1 MKKLILL
8 FSLLT
13 VFISLTYGQPE
24 IGIRRIKIGNTYR
37 ETNQFKEA
45 ERNLISG
52 LSLVQQRKDKYW
64 EAVGCE
70 NLGLLY
76 RELDDSVKAV
86 RYFDT
91 ATRIYQQLRLEG
103 SRLAMQQLAESMR
116 KRSADLY
123 AGVDIGSTGV
133 KLSVLQVTLGREGRY
148 IYNTVKDSSI
158 NANFADLNSGAFEA
172 SKNAMRSFMTVIARY
187 GIPADRIF
195 MAFSSGVL
203 QSVLSRNLDR
213 DSISTL
219 FEQIVRTA
227 MPAHVGQ
234 IRFLTADMESKYT
247 NMGIVLPKSKERS
260 VSIDIGGGNTKGGY
274 YTSGDFT
281 SFSLPFGSRTML
293 FSPQANDLPENV
305 KVELKLLNQT
315 AGIQNKREVFFLGGI
330 VWAMI
335 NLLYPEKA
343 LADYVEFNYNDVMNF
358 KKFASEDYN
367 NFINYTSEKITQIS
381 DRETAIKAQKNL
393 SDTENTFTA
402 ENLRKGSFL
411 FAGMMNELN
420 IPTIK
425 KKYYFLSRGS
435 HIAWV
440 TGFIVSNISD
450 KYRNA
455 AE

>member
-8 FSLLT
+8 FGLLT
-13 VFISLTYGQPE
+13 IFISLIYAQPD
-24 IGIRRIKIGNTYR
+24 IAIRRIKIGNTYR

-45 ERNLISG
+45 ERNLVSG

-64 EAVGCE
+64 EAVACE
-70 NLGLLY
+70 NLGFLY
-76 RELDDSVKAV
+76 RELDDSVKAL

-91 ATRIYQQLRLEG
+91 ASSIYQQLRLDG
-103 SRLAMQQLAESMR
+103 SRLAMQQLSESMR
-116 KRSADLY
+116 KRTADFY

-133 KLSVLQVTLGREGRY
+133 KLSILQVTIGREGRY
-148 IYNTVKDSSI
+148 VYNTAKDSTV

-172 SKNAMRSFMTVIARY
+172 SKNAMRSFMNIITRY

-213 DSISTL
+213 DSISRV

-227 MPAHVGQ
+227 MPNYTGQ
-234 IRFLTADMESKYT
+234 IRFLTADMEAKYT

-274 YTSGDFT
+274 YTFGDFIP
-281 SFSLPFGSRTML
+281 FSLPFGSRTMP
-293 FSPQANDLPENV
+293 FSPQATDLPENV

-343 LADYVEFNYNDVMNF
+343 LSDYVEFNYNDVMNF
-358 KKFASEDYN
+358 KKMASEDYSS
-367 NFINYTSEKITQIS
+367 FINYTSEKITQIS
-381 DRETAIKAQKNL
+381 DRETALKAQKNL
-393 SDTENTFTA
+393 NDTENTFTA

-411 FAGMMNELN
+411 LAAMMNELN

-450 KYRNA
+450 KYRTA

>member
-1 MKKLILL
+1 MKKLVQL
-8 FSLLT
+8 FGLLT
-13 VFISLTYGQPE
+13 VFTTLTYAQPD
-24 IGIRRIKIGNTYR
+24 IAIRRIKIGNTYR

-52 LSLVQQRKDKYW
+52 LSLVQQHKDKYW
-64 EAVGCE
+64 EAVACE

-76 RELDDSVKAV
+76 RELEDSLKAV

-91 ATRIYQQLRLEG
+91 ASRIYQQLRLDG
-103 SRLAMQQLAESMR
+103 SRLAMQQLSESMR
-116 KRSADLY
+116 KQTGDLY
-123 AGVDIGSTGV
+123 AGIDIGSTGV
-133 KLSVLQVTLGREGRY
+133 KLSILQVTLGTEGRY
-148 IYNTVKDSSI
+148 IYNVTKDSSI
-158 NANFADLNSGAFEA
+158 NSNFGDLNTSAFEA
-172 SKNAMRSFMTVIARY
+172 SKNAIRLFVNVMDRY
-187 GIPADRIF
+187 KISSDRMFI
-195 MAFSSGVL
+195 AFSSGIL
-203 QSVLSRNLDR
+203 QSVLSRGMSR
-213 DSISTL
+213 DSISSIFETL
-219 FEQIVRTA
+219 VVSIVPNYGA
-227 MPAHVGQ
+227 Q
-234 IRFLTADMESKYT
+234 IRFLTPDMESRYT

-274 YTSGDFT
+274 YASGDFN
-281 SFSLPFGSRTML
+281 SFSIPFGSRSL
-293 FSPQANDLPENV
+293 QFSTQSNDLPENV

-343 LADYVEFNYNDVMNF
+343 LADYVEFNYNDVINF

-367 NFINYTSEKITQIS
+367 NFINYTSQKITQIS
-381 DRETAIKAQKNL
+381 DREIAIKAQKNL
-393 SDTENTFTA
+393 SETENTFTA

-411 FAGMMNELN
+411 LAGMMNELN

-450 KYRNA
+450 KYRNS